1 MCFVEL
7 TSLSLTNFRSF
18 RTLELTLDRGLTVL
32 AGENAQGKSNLLEA
46 VYLLAIG
53 KSQRAAVERELVSWE
68 AAEAGGYA
76 IVAATVRRAG
86 DAVEI
91 RLGLDCGG
99 GRTNTVVKRIRVN
112 GVPKRASDLVGVLS
126 AVLFSASDI
135 DLAYGAPQGRRRYLD
150 VLLSQTSRRYVHGL
164 QRYLRVL
171 GQRNAVLRSMRDGR
185 AGEDEL
191 AAWDPPLCEQGA
203 AVLAAR
209 HGAFERLA
217 PLAAE
222 AFERLAGTGPALAVD
237 YVATVGPHEA
247 GAAPTPEAFAAALER
262 SRRQERAA
270 GMTVVGPHRDD
281 IRLALDGVE
290 VAKHASRGQA
300 RLVALALRLA
310 EARLLDERRGDPPVI
325 LLDDI
330 LSELDERRRRLVLEE
345 ALGYPQVLLT
355 TAELALVPPSGLA
368 AARVLRVA
376 DAQVLEEVTA

>member
-1 MCFVEL
+1 MEL
-7 TSLSLTNFRSF
+7 TSLSLTNFRSY
-18 RTLELTLDRGLTVL
+18 RALELTLDRGLTVL

-76 IVAATVRRAG
+76 IVAASVKRADG
-86 DAVEI
+86 PVEL

-126 AVLFSASDI
+126 AALFSAADI
-135 DLAYGAPQGRRRYLD
+135 DLGYGAPQGRRRYLD
-150 VLLSQTSRRYVHGL
+150 VLLSQTGRRYVHGL

-171 GQRNAVLRSMRDGR
+171 GQRNAVLRSMREGR
-185 AGEDEL
+185 AGPDEL
-191 AAWDPPLCEQGA
+191 AVWDPPLCEEGA

-209 HGAFERLA
+209 HEAMARLA

-222 AFERLAGTGPALAVD
+222 AFERLAGSGPALSVGYA
-237 YVATVGPHEA
+237 ATVESPEA
-247 GAAPTPEAFAAALER
+247 GAPPTPEAVAAALER
-262 SRRQERAA
+262 SRRQERAV

-290 VAKHASRGQA
+290 LAKHASRGQA
-300 RLVALALRLA
+300 RLTALALRLA
-310 EARLLDERRGDPPVI
+310 EAQLLDERRGDPPVI
-325 LLDDI
+325 LLDDV
-330 LSELDERRRRLVLEE
+330 LSELDERRRGLVLEE
-345 ALGYPQVLLT
+345 ALRYPQVLLT
-355 TAELALVPPSGLA
+355 TAEPALVPPSGLA
-368 AARVLRVA
+368 AARMLRLV
-376 DAQVLEEVTA
+376 DGQVLEEVPA

>member
-1 MCFVEL
+1 MEV
-7 TSLSLTNFRSF
+7 TSLSLTNFRSY
-18 RTLELTLDRGLTVL
+18 RALELALGRGLTVL

-46 VYLLAIG
+46 VSLLAIG
-53 KSQRAAVERELVSWE
+53 KSQRAAADREMVSWE

-76 IVAATVRRAG
+76 IVAATVQRADG
-86 DAVEI
+86 PVEL

-112 GVPKRASDLVGVLS
+112 GVPKRALDLVGVLS
-126 AVLFSASDI
+126 AVLFSATDI

-191 AAWDPPLCEQGA
+191 AVWDLPLCEEGA
-203 AVLAAR
+203 AVLATR
-209 HGAFERLA
+209 HEAMQRLA

-222 AFERLAGTGPALAVD
+222 AFERLVGSGPTLSVD
-237 YVATVGPHEA
+237 YAATVESSEA
-247 GAAPTPEAFAAALER
+247 GAGPTPEAVAAALEH
-262 SRRQERAA
+262 SRRQERAV

-290 VAKHASRGQA
+290 LAKHASRGQA
-300 RLVALALRLA
+300 RLTALALRPA
-310 EARLLDERRGDPPVI
+310 EAQLLDERRGDPPVI

-330 LSELDERRRRLVLEE
+330 LSELDEGRRGLVLEE
-345 ALGYPQVLLT
+345 ALRYPQVLLT
-355 TAELALVPPSGLA
+355 TAEPALVPASGLA
-368 AARVLRVA
+368 AARILRLV
-376 DAQVLEEVTA
+376 DGQVLEEVTA